1 MYRLTGTLL
10 LTLLLFNTTLAQI
23 DKEKLKEPLE
33 ELPGGVLLVEDF
45 EGEEVGEL
53 PSRWYN
59 RDMKQNANDPK
70 ESKKYHYTIEE
81 ENGNKFL
88 HYEHTD
94 ARHLNFPL
102 LERKNVNI
110 HETPILSWKWRVN
123 KIPEG
128 GNEDKEPNDVA
139 ASIYVAYN
147 MGRVALFKKV
157 PKSIRYTWSSTLPEG
172 KEMSKF
178 FGNQKIIVVESG
190 EDEMGKWIRFERNIK
205 EDYERLFGDEAPK
218 TPMAILLLSD
228 ADQTKSKA
236 IADYDDIMLKPAD

>member
-1 MYRLTGTLL
+1 MYRLAGTILL
-10 LTLLLFNTTLAQI
+10 ALLFFNSTFAQI
-23 DKEKLKEPLE
+23 DKEKLKEPLK
-33 ELPGGVLLVEDF
+33 ELSNGVLMVEDF
-45 EGEEVGEL
+45 EGEKVGEL

-59 RDMKQNANDPK
+59 RDVKQNANDPK
-70 ESKKYHYTIEE
+70 EAKKYHYTIEQ

-123 KIPEG
+123 KLPEG

-157 PKSIRYTWSSTLPEG
+157 PKSIRYTWSSTLPKG

-178 FGNQKIIVVESG
+178 FGNQKIVVVESG

-205 EDYERLFGDEAPK
+205 EDYERMFGDEAPK
-218 TPMAILLLSD
+218 IPMAILLLSD
-228 ADQTKSKA
+228 ADQTNSTA
-236 IADYDDIMLKPAD
+236 IADYDDIMLKPAE